1 MLTDLNKGDIIS
13 YSKIAWMG
21 NAIDYH
27 LYYLGA
33 ELRKGGSA
41 MNFVITLDWKFV
53 VALGTAAV
61 GVIFAV
67 KMDGSAAERVSTHAV
82 DACKEYAIAG
92 NSDR

>member
-1 MLTDLNKGDIIS
+1 MNLNVTI
-13 YSKIAWMG
+13 
-21 NAIDYH
+21 
-27 LYYLGA
+27 
-33 ELRKGGSA
+33 
-41 MNFVITLDWKFV
+41 DWKFV

-67 KMDGSAAERVSTHAV
+67 KMDGTAAERVSTHAV